1 MRRFMVRVHVGEQK
15 SRPEGIHLLAWFVF
29 GTKTRTCAADWSR
42 SDWRKR
48 WFRHTWPVLPLPLSE
63 FIPAWVGGIIAT
75 VPNIAIGIVI
85 LVFRKRILGVVKRL
99 FPTMSEDAEFW
110 VSRVILLG
118 GMFLIVVAG
127 FLFLGALKSITS

>member
-1 MRRFMVRVHVGEQK
+1 M
-15 SRPEGIHLLAWFVF
+15 
-29 GTKTRTCAADWSR
+29 
-42 SDWRKR
+42 
-48 WFRHTWPVLPLPLSE
+48 LPLPLSE